1 MVIAMKGLM
10 QLKKPVDEAS
20 YIVFKGGDG
29 RIYAKN
35 GNMGMIEYSDVEA
48 TNVIQYAVN
57 KANALGGGKVF
68 IKSGT
73 YLITKTINPKD
84 NVVIEGEGWG
94 TVLQYALSSPA
105 PVIEGYNVSKV
116 VLKNFVIDGMNIDSG
131 GVDLIHFAHSS
142 YIRIE
147 GLEIRNKKG
156 TYDGDAIDL
165 DDVTYFWVLNN
176 YIHDIDGK
184 AIHPSNADSPPYYGS
199 RYGVIAHNEL
209 INVNRVG
216 QRHVIS
222 VSGDPSLSGA
232 TPPSDIIIIGNY
244 IESSPGTGIFV
255 AGVRISI
262 IGNVVK
268 NVGIGID
275 VQNFGSTA
283 SEAIDIIGNIVETTT
298 AGHGITCYSPTA
310 GLVKKVSI
318 IGNSVRNTYK
328 AGIQVT
334 GATEVTVVSNNIH
347 NPGWYDIGDASGTS
361 KHVVS
366 FNIVSKSLNITQSP
380 RIVRGNIGYDTGAF
394 KATGV
399 SVTIGTG
406 DAYGS
411 ATSITSPS
419 GRISYFRLKITWG
432 GTFGTGETAT
442 VKVEAIYSD
451 GSTAYIEKS
460 ATSAGYLWLTDDD
473 LLRLVAQ
480 GKDIVQLNV
489 YAKTN
494 LTSTSVTVTV
504 DVFGTG

>member
-1 MVIAMKGLM
+1 MPVGSLVGELVRGLS
-10 QLKKPVDEAS
+10 PAS
-20 YIVFKGGDG
+20 YIVFKDASG
-29 RIYAKN
+29 RVYAKN
-35 GNMGMIEYSDVEA
+35 GSTGIVEYSDTDA
-48 TNVIQYAVN
+48 SNVIQYAIN
-57 KANALGGGKVF
+57 RANVLGGGKVF

-73 YLITKTINPKD
+73 YPITKTINPKD
-84 NVVIEGEGWG
+84 NVIIEGEDWG

-116 VLKNFVIDGMNIDSG
+116 VLKNFVVDGMNIDSG
-131 GVDLIHFAHSS
+131 ATDLIHFAHSS

-156 TYDGDAIDL
+156 NYDGDAIDI
-165 DDVTYFWVLNN
+165 DDVAYFWVLNN

-184 AIHPSNADSPPYYGS
+184 GIHPSNADSPPYYGS
-199 RYGVIAHNEL
+199 RYGVIAHNML

-222 VSGDPSLSGA
+222 VGGDPSLSGA
-232 TPPSDIIIIGNY
+232 TPPYDVIIIGNY
-244 IESSPGTGIFV
+244 IENSAGEGIYV

-268 NVGIGID
+268 NVGTGID
-275 VQNFGSTA
+275 VQAFGSTA
-283 SEAIDIIGNIVETTT
+283 SEAIDIISNIVETTT

-334 GATEVTVVSNNIH
+334 GATEVTVVGNNIH
-347 NPGWYDIGDASGTS
+347 NPSWWDIGDYTGTS
-361 KHVVS
+361 KHVVA

-380 RIVRGNIGYDTGAF
+380 RIVRGNIGYDTGTL

-399 SVTIGTG
+399 SVSIGTG
-406 DAYGS
+406 DVYGS

-419 GRISYFRLKITWG
+419 GRISYFRLRITWG
-432 GTFGTGETAT
+432 GTFGTGETVT
-442 VKVEAIYSD
+442 VKVEAVYSN

-460 ATSAGYLWLTDDD
+460 ATSTGYLWLTDDD
-473 LLRLVAQ
+473 LLSLVAQ